1 MAVID
6 TAEFRKGL
14 KIEIEGEPF
23 VIVDFQHVKPGKGT
37 AFVRTRIKSLTSGN
51 VLERTFRSGDKVG
64 APDLEEKTMQYLY
77 HEGDSYLFMDQS
89 SYEQTSIDAEHLG
102 DATQYLKDE
111 LVVRVLFHN
120 GRTIGVELPT
130 FVELKVLE
138 AKPGVRGDTAT
149 GGTKPAVMES
159 GVIVQVPLFV
169 NEGEIIKVD
178 TRDGSYVERV
188 SK

>member
-1 MAVID
+1 MGVID
-6 TAEFRKGL
+6 TSEFRKGL
-14 KIEIEGEPF
+14 KIELEGEPF
-23 VIVDFQHVKPGKGT
+23 VIVDFQHVKPGKGS
-37 AFVRTRIKSLTSGN
+37 AFVRTRLKSLTTGN
-51 VLERTFRSGDKVG
+51 VLEKTFKSGDKVG

-77 HEGDSYLFMDQS
+77 HEGDNYLFMDQKN
-89 SYEQTSIDAEHLG
+89 YEQISMDREALG
-102 DATQYLKDE
+102 DAVNYLKDE

-120 GRTIGVELPT
+120 GRSIGVELPT
-130 FVELKVLE
+130 FVEMKVVE

-149 GGTKPAVMES
+149 GGTKPATMET

-169 NEGEIIKVD
+169 EQGEIIKVD

>member
-1 MAVID
+1 MGQIS

-23 VIVDFQHVKPGKGT
+23 VMVDFQHVKPGKGT

-51 VLERTFRSGDKVG
+51 VLERTFRSGDRVD
-64 APDLEEKTMQYLY
+64 APNLEERSMQYLY
-77 HEGDSYLFMDQS
+77 AEADSFLFMDQKNF
-89 SYEQTSIDAEHLG
+89 EQVSIDREHLG
-102 DATQYLKDE
+102 EAADYLKDD

-120 GRTIGVELPT
+120 GQSIGVEMPT
-130 FVELKVLE
+130 FIELKVVE

-149 GGTKPAVMES
+149 GGTKLATMES
-159 GVIVQVPLFV
+159 GVVVQVPLFV
-169 NEGEIIKVD
+169 EEGEVIKVD
-178 TRDGSYVERV
+178 TRTGTYVERV